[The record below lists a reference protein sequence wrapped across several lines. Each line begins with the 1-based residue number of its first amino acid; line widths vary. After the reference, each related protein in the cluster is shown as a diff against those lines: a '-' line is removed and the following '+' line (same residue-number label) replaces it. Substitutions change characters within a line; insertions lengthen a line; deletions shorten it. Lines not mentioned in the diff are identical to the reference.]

1 MRPEHDFG
9 GLVLE
14 AIEVGDDRITARR
27 QRRCDDWPA
36 ASLTDVRS
44 MPVAAF
50 RMAMLTP
57 GMTALWVS
65 VIAPCSEAV
74 DCARADAAA
83 PKIARPT
90 SVTLRNRDRVR
101 VIIHPP

>member
-1 MRPEHDFG
+1 
-9 GLVLE
+9 
-14 AIEVGDDRITARR
+14 
-27 QRRCDDWPA
+27 
-36 ASLTDVRS
+36 
-44 MPVAAF
+44 MPVAVL
-50 RMAMLTP
+50 RMVIDTP
-57 GMTALWVS
+57 GMTAPCVS

-90 SVTLRNRDRVR
+90 SITLRNRDRVR